1 MAVEKK
7 KDRTEAMAEEEP
19 NQNVP
24 DNGSAE
30 MTPRWG
36 PQHAGAKELA
46 SQYTFGNA
54 SRFFLK
60 SVVLFPVRVR
70 SRIST
75 NYSTEAHLHYYTAYS

>member
-1 MAVEKK
+1 MAAEKK
-7 KDRTEAMAEEEP
+7 YDPSTGSKAMAEEEP

-30 MTPRWG
+30 MKPRWG

-54 SRFFLK
+54 FSW
-60 SVVLFPVRVR
+60 PV
-70 SRIST
+70 SF
-75 NYSTEAHLHYYTAYS
+75 